1 MNHVVSLNGLGS
13 LHHAHS
19 TVLFGRRVISL
30 MLNRGLRRV
39 KDKPSVHNISQ
50 TRNLKIMMNESVC
63 NGLSLTI
70 LRGVSRDHH
79 NPRGGV

>member
-1 MNHVVSLNGLGS
+1 
-13 LHHAHS
+13 
-19 TVLFGRRVISL
+19 
-30 MLNRGLRRV
+30 V

-50 TRNLKIMMNESVC
+50 PGNLKIMMNESVC

-79 NPRGGV
+79 TPLGSRIVNKKRNYLLFFFNPDLLKNKP